1 MAADD
6 LIKRICKQTVI
17 SKKINGASFFNVR
30 SPSPL
35 GQPPRSTTVRI
46 NSDDPPPNGVIP
58 MVPMFEVQSL
68 TMQLGPENKDFH
80 VEGVNT
86 TSNDAIFASDN
97 KVYSFFII
105 VFSFAC
111 AERRSLNLAVYNRPD
126 FLDNWH
132 DRDGLGNQHIYL

>member
-1 MAADD
+1 M
-6 LIKRICKQTVI
+6 QTD
-17 SKKINGASFFNVR
+17 SDFYKKINGASFFNVR

-46 NSDDPPPNGVIP
+46 NSDDPPPNGVVP

-86 TSNDAIFASDN
+86 TSSDAIFASDN
-97 KVYSFFII
+97 KVWLLHNGL
-105 VFSFAC
+105 FSRMC
-111 AERRSLNLAVYNRPD
+111 
-126 FLDNWH
+126 
-132 DRDGLGNQHIYL
+132 

>member
-1 MAADD
+1 MTADD
-6 LIKRICKQTVI
+6 LIKRFCKQTVI
-17 SKKINGASFFNVR
+17 SNKKLTGRVFFNVR

-35 GQPPRSTTVRI
+35 GQPLRSTTVRI
-46 NSDDPPPNGVIP
+46 NNDDPPPNGVVP

-97 KVYSFFII
+97 KV
-105 VFSFAC
+105 
-111 AERRSLNLAVYNRPD
+111 
-126 FLDNWH
+126 
-132 DRDGLGNQHIYL
+132 

>member
-6 LIKRICKQTVI
+6 SIKRFCKQTVI
-17 SKKINGASFFNVR
+17 SKKNNGASFFNVR

-35 GQPPRSTTVRI
+35 GQPPRSTTARI
-46 NSDDPPPNGVIP
+46 NNDDPPPNGVVP

-97 KVYSFFII
+97 KVELLHNCL
-105 VFSFAC
+105 FSRMC
-111 AERRSLNLAVYNRPD
+111 
-126 FLDNWH
+126 
-132 DRDGLGNQHIYL
+132 